1 MALTL
6 KTPGVYI
13 QEKNAFP
20 SSIVQ
25 VATAVPAFI
34 GYTEK
39 AERGGKTLL
48 LKPTR
53 ITSLAEYV
61 QYFGGDFRA
70 RFTVNKSNAN
80 DPEAFILNGN
90 YYAVTRSANN
100 TALFFNSI
108 RLFFENGGGSAYIVS
123 AGTYGGSDT
132 ITPQKSDFDAALT
145 SLIKEYEPTL
155 LVAPEAVLLE
165 EADAYS
171 FYQAMVA
178 QCARLQSRIAILD
191 VYNGTV
197 GRSYDEA
204 DVIDRFR
211 GGIGINALNYA
222 TAYFPFVQTTIVQAN
237 ELDYRNFENLGV
249 LESTLVEDVA
259 QELLGDLKKAAD
271 GDDEQK
277 RLLNQALLATSP
289 TFKALLGEVRRQL
302 NVLPP
307 SAAMA
312 GVYAMV
318 DSTRGV
324 WKAPANVSLSSVIAP
339 VVGLNNDEQED
350 LNVDGR
356 TGKSI
361 NVIRSFPG
369 AGVIVWGAR
378 TLDGNSQDW
387 RYLNV
392 RRTLIMIEQ
401 SVKNAAKT
409 YVFEPNDGGTWF
421 SVRSMIENYLNN
433 LWKEGALVGV
443 APSDA
448 YQVSIGLGSTMTP
461 NDVLEGIMR
470 ITVKVA
476 ISRPAEFIVITFQQ
490 KVQESAAAAAE

>member
-39 AERGGKTLL
+39 AERGGKSLIY
-48 LKPTR
+48 KPTR
-53 ITSLAEYV
+53 ISSLAEYV

-70 RFTVNKSNAN
+70 RFNVVESDIGDA
-80 DPEAFILNGN
+80 DAFILNGN
-90 YYAVTRSANN
+90 YYKVSRADNN

-108 RLFFENGGGSAYIVS
+108 RLFFDNGGGTCYIVS
-123 AGTYGGSDT
+123 AGSYDELSSGG
-132 ITPQKSDFDAALT
+132 PAKGPFDVALQA
-145 SLIKEYEPTL
+145 LVKEHEPTL
-155 LVAPEAVLLE
+155 IVAPEAVLFE
-165 EADAYS
+165 EQDAYA
-171 FYQAMVA
+171 FYTAMIA
-178 QCARLQSRIAILD
+178 HCAKLQSRMAVLD
-191 VYNGTV
+191 VYNGTE
-197 GRSYDEA
+197 GRTYDEA
-204 DVIDRFR
+204 DIINKFR
-211 GGIGINALNYA
+211 TGIGQNSLNYA
-222 TAYFPFVQTTIVQAN
+222 TAYYPFVETTIVQAN
-237 ELDYRNFENLGV
+237 ELDYRNFDGLEV
-249 LESTLVEDVA
+249 LEKTLKEPVA
-259 QELLGDLKKAAD
+259 VELLGDFKAVKP
-271 GDDEQK
+271 DDLERK
-277 RLLNQALLATSP
+277 AVLNQALVANSP
-289 TFKALLGEVRRQL
+289 TFKSLLAEVRRQL
-302 NVLPP
+302 NILPA

-312 GVYAMV
+312 GVFAMV

-324 WKAPANVSLSSVIAP
+324 WKAPANVSLSSVVAP
-339 VVGLNNDEQED
+339 AVGLNNDEQED

-356 TGKSI
+356 SGKSI

-401 SVKNAAKT
+401 SVKNAAKAF
-409 YVFEPNDGGTWF
+409 VFEPNDGGTWF
-421 SVRSMIENYLNN
+421 SVRSMIENYLNG

-461 NDVLEGIMR
+461 NDILDGIMR

-490 KVQESAAAAAE
+490 KVQESAAAAE

>member
-39 AERGGKTLL
+39 AERGGKSLL
-48 LKPTR
+48 QKPTR
-53 ITSLAEYV
+53 ISSLAEYV
-61 QYFGGDFRA
+61 QYFGGAFRA
-70 RFTVNKSNAN
+70 RFTVVESDAN
-80 DPEAFILNGN
+80 DGDAFILNGN
-90 YYAVTRSANN
+90 YYKVTRADNN
-100 TALFFNSI
+100 TALFFNSV
-108 RLFFENGGGSAYIVS
+108 RLFFENGGGTCYIVS
-123 AGTYGGSDT
+123 TGTYAGATTLS
-132 ITPQKSDFDAALT
+132 PAKSDFDTALN

-155 LVAPEAVLLE
+155 IAAPEAVLLE
-165 EADAYS
+165 EADCYS
-171 FYQAMVA
+171 FYQAMIA
-178 QCARLQSRIAILD
+178 HCAKLQSRMAILD
-191 VYNGTV
+191 VYNGTL
-197 GRSYDEA
+197 GRTYDEA

-211 GGIGINALNYA
+211 SGIGQNSLNYA
-222 TAYFPFVQTTIVQAN
+222 TAYYPFVETTVVQAN
-237 ELDYRNFENLGV
+237 ELDYRNFDGLEV
-249 LESTLVEDVA
+249 LEKTLVESVA
-259 QELLGDLKKAAD
+259 KELLGDLKAVDAT
-271 GDDEQK
+271 DEDRK
-277 RLLNQALLATSP
+277 VMLNQALVATSP
-289 TFKALLGEVRRQL
+289 TFKSLLAEVRRQL

-312 GVYAMV
+312 GVFAMV

-324 WKAPANVSLSSVIAP
+324 WKAPANVSLSSVVAP
-339 VVGLNNDEQED
+339 SVGLNNDEQED

-401 SVKNAAKT
+401 STKNAAKT

-421 SVRSMIENYLNN
+421 AVRSMIENYLNG

-490 KVQESAAAAAE
+490 KVQESAAAAE